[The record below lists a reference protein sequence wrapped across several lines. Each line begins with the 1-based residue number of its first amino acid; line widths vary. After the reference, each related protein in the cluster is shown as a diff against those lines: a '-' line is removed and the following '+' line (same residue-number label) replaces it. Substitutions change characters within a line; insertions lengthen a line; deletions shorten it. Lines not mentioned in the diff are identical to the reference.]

1 MPSYRGERCRCYQ
14 GLGRCS
20 GFYGVPR
27 FLLQDQDRL
36 WPPAQG
42 EIEEEACPG
51 QATAQV
57 APDAPPKLPRTVHRS
72 MNSLSKAGSGAQRS
86 HARGRLGGRGTM
98 DVVTCVLCLSPLM
111 SGSLMSVQ
119 N

>member
-1 MPSYRGERCRCYQ
+1 MNI
-14 GLGRCS
+14 
-20 GFYGVPR
+20 
-27 FLLQDQDRL
+27 LLKV
-36 WPPAQG
+36 G
-42 EIEEEACPG
+42 G
-51 QATAQV
+51 
-57 APDAPPKLPRTVHRS
+57 
-72 MNSLSKAGSGAQRS
+72 GAQRG